1 MAHMLQGE
9 VLRVRGCIGKRGAG
23 GLLLIAAG
31 ALLLAFSLPV
41 KFWVGLL
48 GCVLIFAGVVLLRL
62 DR

>member
-1 MAHMLQGE
+1 M
-9 VLRVRGCIGKRGAG
+9 RGCIGKRGAG

-48 GCVLIFAGVVLLRL
+48 GCALIFAGFVLLRL